1 MNRFFAADHPS
12 IVRIHEQLEH
22 LVALEKRTPT
32 PGGSL
37 ETITPDQLA
46 GFIEVAFW
54 ASLRTNE
61 GRPTQ
66 FSATLVGRH
75 RHPAAIAF
83 ADAIP
88 FEEGQIAKV
97 APALP
102 PGGTLVVSMADGGF
116 DIWGFGRGRQMEMWT
131 VSLDV
136 SEPGVI
142 RVGAGP
148 YQPFAVLDGRLD
160 PMISATRIR
169 LPHYLQGKL
178 RKTSPTNDIIETQAV
193 WHESIAL
200 GDLARVILAE
210 GHGGTLLIVPD
221 DSGSWQASIDPFA
234 YRLAQ
239 PDTTIHD
246 GIRQQLRTTQAR
258 VQAMGEVSKLD
269 IADET
274 KSLLTTSLAAA
285 PWDDVVNLV
294 RPTAFLA
301 AVDGAVVVTP
311 DLRVLG
317 FGAKIAAGNVTTVN
331 ILLPLQG
338 GQDIVPT
345 PVERCGGTRHQ
356 SAARFVNANRDAVA
370 VVISQDRHLSVFSWD
385 DTMDA
390 VVMVRRAEWWV

>member
-1 MNRFFAADHPS
+1 MNRLFAADHPA
-12 IVRIHEQLEH
+12 IVRIHEQLER
-22 LVALEKRTPT
+22 LVALEKRTPS
-32 PGGSL
+32 PSPSL
-37 ETITPDQLA
+37 ETMTPDQLA

-61 GRPTQ
+61 GRPTH
-66 FSATLVGRH
+66 FSATLVTRH

-83 ADAIP
+83 ADPIP
-88 FEEGQIAKV
+88 FEEEQIAKV

-102 PGGTLVVSMADGGF
+102 PGGTLVVSVAGHGF
-116 DIWGFGRGRQMEMWT
+116 NIWGFGRGRHMEMWT

-142 RVGAGP
+142 RIGAGP

-160 PMISATRIR
+160 PIISATRTR

-178 RKTSPTNDIIETQAV
+178 KKTSRTNDIIETQAV

-221 DSGSWQASIDPFA
+221 DSGLWQASLDPFA
-234 YRLAQ
+234 YRLGR
-239 PDTTIHD
+239 PDTTIRD
-246 GIRQQLRTTQAR
+246 GIRQQLRANQAQA
-258 VQAMGEVSKLD
+258 QAMGEVSKLD
-269 IADET
+269 IPDET
-274 KSLLTTSLAAA
+274 KNLLMKSLPAAQ
-285 PWDDVVNLV
+285 WDIVNLV
-294 RPTAFLA
+294 RPTASLA
-301 AVDGAVVVTP
+301 AVDGAVVVTQ
-311 DLRVLG
+311 DVRVLG

-345 PVERCGGTRHQ
+345 PIERCGGTRHQ

-385 DTMDA
+385 AMTDA

>member
-1 MNRFFAADHPS
+1 MNRFFGADHPS

-32 PGGSL
+32 AGRSL
-37 ETITPDQLA
+37 ETITRDQLA

-66 FSATLVGRH
+66 FSATLAGRR
-75 RHPAAIAF
+75 RHPTAIAF
-83 ADAIP
+83 AEAIP
-88 FEEGQIAKV
+88 FEEEQIAKV

-102 PGGTLVVSMADGGF
+102 PGGTLVVSMAGAGF
-116 DIWGFGRGRQMEMWT
+116 EIWGFGRGRQMEMWT

-160 PMISATRIR
+160 PLLSATRIR

-178 RKTSPTNDIIETQAV
+178 KKTSATNDIIETQAV

-221 DSGSWQASIDPFA
+221 DSGLWEASLDPFA
-234 YRLAQ
+234 YRFAK
-239 PDTTIHD
+239 PDTTIRD
-246 GIRQQLRTTQAR
+246 GIREQLLMAQAR
-258 VQAMGEVSKLD
+258 AQATGEVSKL
-269 IADET
+269 AVPDET
-274 KSLLTTSLAAA
+274 KNLLMKSLPAAQS
-285 PWDDVVNLV
+285 DMVDIV
-294 RPTAFLA
+294 RPTASLA
-301 AVDGAVVVTP
+301 AVDGAVVVTQ

-331 ILLPLQG
+331 IFLPLQG
-338 GQDIVPT
+338 GQEVVPT

-385 DTMDA
+385 DTADA

>member
-12 IVRIHEQLEH
+12 IVRIHQQLEH
-22 LVALEKRTPT
+22 LVALEKRTSPHR
-32 PGGSL
+32 SL
-37 ETITPDQLA
+37 ETVTPDQLA

-75 RHPAAIAF
+75 RHTAAIAF
-83 ADAIP
+83 AEAIP

-102 PGGTLVVSMADGGF
+102 PGGTLVVCMEDGGF
-116 DIWGFGRGRQMEMWT
+116 DIWGFGRGRQLEMWT

-160 PMISATRIR
+160 PIVSATRIR

-178 RKTSPTNDIIETQAV
+178 GKTSPTNDIIETQAV

-221 DSGSWQASIDPFA
+221 DAGLWQASLDPFA
-234 YRLAQ
+234 YRLAK

-258 VQAMGEVSKLD
+258 VQALGEVSKLD
-269 IADET
+269 VSEET
-274 KSLLTTSLAAA
+274 KNLLTTSLAAA
-285 PWDDVVNLV
+285 PWDTVNLV
-294 RPTAFLA
+294 RPTAALA
-301 AVDGAVVVTP
+301 DVDGAVVVTQ

-317 FGAKIAAGNVTTVN
+317 FGAKIAAPNVTTVN
-331 ILLPLQG
+331 IFLPLQG

-370 VVISQDRHLSVFSWD
+370 VVVSQDHHLSVFSWD
-385 DTMDA
+385 ETMDA

>member
-12 IVRIHEQLEH
+12 IVRIHEQFEH

-32 PGGSL
+32 LGRSL
-37 ETITPDQLA
+37 ETITSDQLA

-61 GRPTQ
+61 GRPTH
-66 FSATLVGRH
+66 FSATLVRRH
-75 RHPAAIAF
+75 RHHAAVAF

-88 FEEGQIAKV
+88 FEEEQIARL

-116 DIWGFGRGRQMEMWT
+116 DIWGFGRGRHMEMWA
-131 VSLDV
+131 VRLDV

-160 PMISATRIR
+160 PIISATRIR

-178 RKTSPTNDIIETQAV
+178 KKTSSTNDIIETQAV

-221 DSGSWQASIDPFA
+221 HSGLWQASLDPFA
-234 YRLAQ
+234 YRLAK

-246 GIRQQLRTTQAR
+246 GIREQLRATQAR
-258 VQAMGEVSKLD
+258 AQVMGEVSKLD
-269 IADET
+269 SPDEIKNLLR
-274 KSLLTTSLAAA
+274 KSLPAA
-285 PWDDVVNLV
+285 PWDIVNIV
-294 RPTAFLA
+294 RPTASLA
-301 AVDGAVVVTP
+301 AVDGAVVVTQ

-317 FGAKIAAGNVTTVN
+317 FGAKISAGNVATVN
-331 ILLPLQG
+331 ICLPLQS

>member
-1 MNRFFAADHPS
+1 MDRFFSADHPS

-22 LVALEKRTPT
+22 LVALEQPT
-32 PGGSL
+32 PGPGRSL

-46 GFIEVAFW
+46 MFIEVAFW

-66 FSATLVGRH
+66 FSATLIRKH
-75 RHPAAIAF
+75 DHPTAIAF
-83 ADAIP
+83 AEAIP
-88 FEEGQIAKV
+88 FEEEQIAKV

-102 PGGTLVVSMADGGF
+102 PGGTLVVSVAGGRF
-116 DIWGFGRGRQMEMWT
+116 DIWGFGRGRETEMWT

-160 PMISATRIR
+160 PIISDTRTR

-178 RKTSPTNDIIETQAV
+178 KKTSPTNDIIETQAV

-221 DSGSWQASIDPFA
+221 DSGLWEASLDPFA
-234 YRLAQ
+234 YRLAK
-239 PDTTIHD
+239 PDTTIRD
-246 GIRQQLRTTQAR
+246 GIRQQLLTAQAR
-258 VQAMGEVSKLD
+258 AQATGEVSKLD
-269 IADET
+269 IPDEMKNLLM
-274 KSLLTTSLAAA
+274 KSLPAVQ
-285 PWDDVVNLV
+285 WDIVNIV
-294 RPTAFLA
+294 RPTAALA
-301 AVDGAVVVTP
+301 AVDGAVVVTQ

-317 FGAKIAAGNVTTVN
+317 FGAKIAAGNVTSVN
-331 ILLPLQG
+331 VFLPLQG
-338 GQDIVPT
+338 SQDIVAT

-356 SAARFVNANRDAVA
+356 SAARFVNANREAVA
-370 VVISQDRHLSVFSWD
+370 VVMSQDRHLSVFSWD
-385 DTMDA
+385 DMMDA

>member
-12 IVRIHEQLEH
+12 IVRIHEQLER
-22 LVALEKRTPT
+22 LVALETGPPT
-32 PGGSL
+32 PSRSL
-37 ETITPDQLA
+37 EAITADQLA

-61 GRPTQ
+61 GRPTI
-66 FSATLVGRH
+66 FSATLVSRN

-83 ADAIP
+83 AEAIP
-88 FEEGQIAKV
+88 FEEEHIAKV

-102 PGGTLVVSMADGGF
+102 AGGTLLVSLTDGRF
-116 DIWGFGRGRQMEMWT
+116 AIWGLGRGRQMQGWT

-142 RVGAGP
+142 RIGAGP
-148 YQPFAVLDGRLD
+148 YQPLAVLDGRLD
-160 PMISATRIR
+160 PIISDTRTR

-178 RKTSPTNDIIETQAV
+178 KKTSPTNDIIETQAV

-210 GHGGTLLIVPD
+210 GHGGTLLIVPE
-221 DSGSWQASIDPFA
+221 DSGVWLASLDPFA
-234 YRLAQ
+234 YRLAE
-239 PDTTIHD
+239 PDTTIRD
-246 GIRQQLRTTQAR
+246 GIREQLRTAQAR
-258 VQAMGEVSKLD
+258 AQAMGEVSKLD
-269 IADET
+269 IPDET
-274 KSLLTTSLAAA
+274 KNLLMKSLPAA
-285 PWDDVVNLV
+285 PWDVVNIV
-294 RPTAFLA
+294 RPTASLA
-301 AVDGAVVVTP
+301 AVDGAVVLTQ

-317 FGAKIAAGNVTTVN
+317 FGAKIAGGSVTTVN
-331 ILLPLQG
+331 IFLPLQG

-385 DTMDA
+385 EAMDA

>member
-1 MNRFFAADHPS
+1 MNRFFTADHPS

-22 LVALEKRTPT
+22 LAALEKHTT
-32 PGGSL
+32 PGHSF
-37 ETITPDQLA
+37 ETITPDRLA

-66 FSATLVGRH
+66 FSATLVRRD

-88 FEEGQIAKV
+88 FEEGPIAKV

-102 PGGTLVVSMADGGF
+102 AGGTLVVSMADGGF
-116 DIWGFGRGRQMEMWT
+116 DIWGFGRDRHTDMWT
-131 VSLDV
+131 VRLDV

-148 YQPFAVLDGRLD
+148 YQPFAVLDGRLA
-160 PMISATRIR
+160 PFVSATRTR
-169 LPHYLQGKL
+169 LPHYLHGKL
-178 RKTSPTNDIIETQAV
+178 KKTSPTNDIIETQAV

-200 GDLARVILAE
+200 GDLARVVLAE

-221 DSGSWQASIDPFA
+221 DDGSWQASLDPFA
-234 YRLAQ
+234 YRLSR

-246 GIRQQLRTTQAR
+246 GIREELRSTQAR
-258 VQAMGEVSKLD
+258 VQAMSEVSKLD
-269 IADET
+269 IPDET
-274 KSLLTTSLAAA
+274 KSLLMRSLSAP
-285 PWDDVVNLV
+285 PWDIVNIV
-294 RPTAFLA
+294 RPTASLA
-301 AVDGAVVVTP
+301 AVDGAVVVTR
-311 DLRVLG
+311 DLRVVG
-317 FGAKIAAGNVTTVN
+317 FGAKIAAGNVTTVK
-331 ILLPLQG
+331 IFLPLQS
-338 GQDIVPT
+338 GQDVAPA

-385 DTMDA
+385 DTMAA

>member
-22 LVALEKRTPT
+22 LVALEKGTPT

-37 ETITPDQLA
+37 EQITTDQLA

-54 ASLRTNE
+54 TSLRTNE
-61 GRPTQ
+61 GRPTH

-75 RHPAAIAF
+75 RHRDAIAF
-83 ADAIP
+83 AEGIP
-88 FEEGQIAKV
+88 FQEAQIARV

-102 PGGTLVVSMADGGF
+102 PGGTLLVSMAGGGF
-116 DIWGFGRGRQMEMWT
+116 DIWGFWRGRQMEMWT
-131 VSLDV
+131 VSVDV
-136 SEPGVI
+136 AEPGVI

-160 PMISATRIR
+160 PIISDTRTR

-178 RKTSPTNDIIETQAV
+178 KKTSPTNDIIETQAV

-210 GHGGTLLIVPD
+210 GHGGTLLIVSD
-221 DSGSWQASIDPFA
+221 DSGSWQASLDPFA
-234 YRLAQ
+234 YRLAE
-239 PDTTIHD
+239 PDTTIRD
-246 GIRQQLRTTQAR
+246 GIRQQLVIAQAR
-258 VQAMGEVSKLD
+258 AQATGEVSKLD
-269 IADET
+269 IPDET
-274 KSLLTTSLAAA
+274 KKLLMKSLPAA
-285 PWDDVVNLV
+285 PSDIVNIV
-294 RPTAFLA
+294 RPTASLA
-301 AVDGAVVVTP
+301 AVDGAVVVTQ

-317 FGAKIAAGNVTTVN
+317 FGAKISAGNVTTVN
-331 ILLPLQG
+331 IFLPLQG
-338 GQDIVPT
+338 SQDIMAT
-345 PVERCGGTRHQ
+345 PVESCGGTRHQ
-356 SAARFVNANRDAVA
+356 SAARFVNANRDAFA

-385 DTMDA
+385 DARDA

>member
-22 LVALEKRTPT
+22 LVALERHTST
-32 PGGSL
+32 PGHWL

-46 GFIEVAFW
+46 GLIEGAFW
-54 ASLRTNE
+54 ASLRTSE
-61 GRPTQ
+61 GRPTH
-66 FSATLVGRH
+66 FSATLVRRH
-75 RHPAAIAF
+75 SDRAAMAF

-88 FEEGQIAKV
+88 FEEEHIAKLT
-97 APALP
+97 PALP
-102 PGGTLVVSMADGGF
+102 AGGTMLVSIAGGGF
-116 DIWGFGRGRQMEMWT
+116 EIWGFGRRQMDGWT

-136 SEPGVI
+136 SEAGVI

-160 PMISATRIR
+160 PIISATRIR

-178 RKTSPTNDIIETQAV
+178 KKTSPTNDIIETQAV

-210 GHGGTLLIVPD
+210 GHGDTLLIVSD
-221 DSGSWQASIDPFA
+221 DSGSWQASLDPFA
-234 YRLAQ
+234 YRLAK

-258 VQAMGEVSKLD
+258 VQAMGEISKLD

-274 KSLLTTSLAAA
+274 KNLLLKSLPAA
-285 PWDDVVNLV
+285 PWDIVNIV
-294 RPTAFLA
+294 RPTASLA
-301 AVDGAVVVTP
+301 AVDGAVVITQ

-317 FGAKIAAGNVTTVN
+317 FGAKIAAGNVATVN
-331 ILLPLQG
+331 IFLPLQS

-370 VVISQDRHLSVFSWD
+370 VVISQDRHLSVFNWD
-385 DTMDA
+385 ATMDA

>member
-1 MNRFFAADHPS
+1 MNRFFAAEHPS

-22 LVALEKRTPT
+22 LVALEQQTPT
-32 PGGSL
+32 PGRAL
-37 ETITPDQLA
+37 ETITADELA

-66 FSATLVGRH
+66 FSATLVTRE

-83 ADAIP
+83 AEAIP
-88 FEEGQIAKV
+88 FDEEQIAKV

-102 PGGTLVVSMADGGF
+102 PGGTLVVSMTGGRF
-116 DIWGFGRGRQMEMWT
+116 DIWGLGRSRQMDTWT
-131 VSLDV
+131 LSLDI

-160 PMISATRIR
+160 PIISATRTR

-178 RKTSPTNDIIETQAV
+178 KKTSPTNDIIETQAV

-221 DSGSWQASIDPFA
+221 DSGSWQASLDPFA
-234 YRLAQ
+234 YRLAE
-239 PDTTIHD
+239 PDTTIRD

-258 VQAMGEVSKLD
+258 TQAMGEVSKLS

-274 KSLLTTSLAAA
+274 KNLLMKSLPAAQ
-285 PWDDVVNLV
+285 WDIVNIV
-294 RPTAFLA
+294 RPTASMA
-301 AVDGAVVVTP
+301 AVDGAVVVTQ

-317 FGAKIAAGNVTTVN
+317 FGAKITAGNVATVN
-331 ILLPLQG
+331 IFLPLQD

-356 SAARFVNANRDAVA
+356 SAARFVNANRDTVA

-385 DTMDA
+385 ETMNA

>member
-22 LVALEKRTPT
+22 LVALERQTPT
-32 PGGSL
+32 LGGTL
-37 ETITPDQLA
+37 EAVPSDQLA
-46 GFIEVAFW
+46 GFIDVAFW
-54 ASLRTNE
+54 ASLRANE
-61 GRPTQ
+61 GRPTY
-66 FSATLVGRH
+66 FSATLVRRH
-75 RHPAAIAF
+75 RHREAIAF

-88 FEEGQIAKV
+88 FDEEHIARV

-102 PGGTLVVSMADGGF
+102 PGGTLLVSTANGGF
-116 DIWGFGRGRQMEMWT
+116 DIWGLGRSRRMEVWA

-136 SEPGVI
+136 SEPGLI

-148 YQPFAVLDGRLD
+148 YQPFAVLDGRSD
-160 PMISATRIR
+160 PIISDTRTR
-169 LPHYLQGKL
+169 LPHYLQEKL

-210 GHGGTLLIVPD
+210 GHGGTLLIVSD
-221 DSGSWQASIDPFA
+221 DSGVWQASLDPFA
-234 YRLAQ
+234 YRLAE
-239 PDTTIHD
+239 PDTTIRD
-246 GIRQQLRTTQAR
+246 GIREQLRTTQAR
-258 VQAMGEVSKLD
+258 AQAMGEVSKLE
-269 IADET
+269 IPEET
-274 KSLLTTSLAAA
+274 KNLLMKSLPVA
-285 PWDDVVNLV
+285 PWDIVNIV
-294 RPTAFLA
+294 RPTASLA
-301 AVDGAVVVTP
+301 AVDGAVVVTQ

-331 ILLPLQG
+331 IFLPLHG

-385 DTMDA
+385 DIMNA

>member
-22 LVALEKRTPT
+22 LVTLESTAT
-32 PGGSL
+32 PGGAL
-37 ETITPDQLA
+37 ETITRDQLA

-54 ASLRTNE
+54 ASLRANE

-66 FSATLVGRH
+66 FSATLVERDSH
-75 RHPAAIAF
+75 QAAMAF

-88 FEEGQIAKV
+88 FDEEHIAKV

-102 PGGTLVVSMADGGF
+102 PGGTLVVSMTGGGF
-116 DIWGFGRGRQMEMWT
+116 DIWGFGRGRQMETWT
-131 VSLDV
+131 VTLDI

-142 RVGAGP
+142 RVGVGP

-160 PMISATRIR
+160 PIISATRTR

-178 RKTSPTNDIIETQAV
+178 KKTSPTNDIIETQAV

-200 GDLARVILAE
+200 GDLARIILAE

-221 DSGSWQASIDPFA
+221 DSGVWEASLDPFA
-234 YRLAQ
+234 YRLAE
-239 PDTTIHD
+239 PDTTIRD

-258 VQAMGEVSKLD
+258 AQAMGEVSKLG
-269 IADET
+269 IPDET
-274 KSLLTTSLAAA
+274 KNLLMKSLPAA
-285 PWDDVVNLV
+285 PWDIVNIV
-294 RPTAFLA
+294 RPTASLA
-301 AVDGAVVVTP
+301 AVDGAVVVTQ

-317 FGAKIAAGNVTTVN
+317 FGAKIAAENVTTVN
-331 ILLPLQG
+331 IFLPLQD
-338 GQDIVPT
+338 GQDVVPT

-385 DTMDA
+385 DTMVA

>member
-1 MNRFFAADHPS
+1 MNRFFTADHPS
-12 IVRIHEQLEH
+12 IVRIHQQLEH
-22 LVALEKRTPT
+22 LVALEERTPT
-32 PGGSL
+32 PGRAL
-37 ETITPDQLA
+37 ETITRNQLA
-46 GFIEVAFW
+46 GFIEAAFW

-66 FSATLVGRH
+66 FSAMLVSRH

-83 ADAIP
+83 AEAIP
-88 FEEGQIAKV
+88 FEEEQIAKL

-102 PGGTLVVSMADGGF
+102 PGGTLVVCMAGGGF
-116 DIWGFGRGRQMEMWT
+116 DIWGFGRSRQMDMWR

-160 PMISATRIR
+160 PIISATRIR

-178 RKTSPTNDIIETQAV
+178 KKSSPTNDIIETQAV

-210 GHGGTLLIVPD
+210 DHGGTLLIVPD
-221 DSGSWQASIDPFA
+221 DSGVWQASLDPFA
-234 YRLAQ
+234 YRLAT

-258 VQAMGEVSKLD
+258 AQAMAEVSKLD
-269 IADET
+269 ISDET
-274 KSLLTTSLAAA
+274 KTLLMKSLPAPQWDLA
-285 PWDDVVNLV
+285 DIV
-294 RPTAFLA
+294 RPTASLA
-301 AVDGAVVVTP
+301 AVDGAVVVTH

-317 FGAKIAAGNVTTVN
+317 FGAKIAAGNVTTVS
-331 ILLPLQG
+331 IFLPLQG

-345 PVERCGGTRHQ
+345 PVEACGGTRHQ

-385 DTMDA
+385 DAMDA
-390 VVMVRRAEWWV
+390 VAMVRRAEWWV

>member
-1 MNRFFAADHPS
+1 MNRFFTADHPS
-12 IVRIHEQLEH
+12 IVRIHQQLEH
-22 LVALEKRTPT
+22 LVALEERTPT
-32 PGGSL
+32 PGRAL
-37 ETITPDQLA
+37 ETITRNQLA
-46 GFIEVAFW
+46 GFIEAAFW

-66 FSATLVGRH
+66 FSAMLVSRH

-83 ADAIP
+83 AEAIP
-88 FEEGQIAKV
+88 FEEEQIAKL

-102 PGGTLVVSMADGGF
+102 PGGTLVVCMAGGGF
-116 DIWGFGRGRQMEMWT
+116 DIWGFGRSRQMDMWR

-160 PMISATRIR
+160 PIISATRIR

-178 RKTSPTNDIIETQAV
+178 KKSSPTNDIIETQAV

-210 GHGGTLLIVPD
+210 DHGGTLLIVPD
-221 DSGSWQASIDPFA
+221 DSGVWQASLDPFA
-234 YRLAQ
+234 YRLAT

-258 VQAMGEVSKLD
+258 AQAMAEVSKLD
-269 IADET
+269 ISDET
-274 KSLLTTSLAAA
+274 KTLLLKSLPGPQWDLA
-285 PWDDVVNLV
+285 DIV
-294 RPTAFLA
+294 RPTASLA
-301 AVDGAVVVTP
+301 AVDGAVVVTH

-317 FGAKIAAGNVTTVN
+317 FGAKIAAGNVTTVS
-331 ILLPLQG
+331 IFLPLQG

-345 PVERCGGTRHQ
+345 PVEACGGTRHQ

-385 DTMDA
+385 DAMDA
-390 VVMVRRAEWWV
+390 VAMVRRAEWWV

>member
-22 LVALEKRTPT
+22 LVALEKQTPT
-32 PGGSL
+32 PGCSL
-37 ETITPDQLA
+37 ETITRDQLA

-61 GRPTQ
+61 GRPTH
-66 FSATLVGRH
+66 FSATLVTRH

-83 ADAIP
+83 AGAIP
-88 FEEGQIAKV
+88 FDEEQVARV

-102 PGGTLVVSMADGGF
+102 PGGTLVVSVTGGGF
-116 DIWGFGRGRQMEMWT
+116 DIWGFGRGRQMEMWG
-131 VSLDV
+131 VSLEV

-148 YQPFAVLDGRLD
+148 YQPFAVLDGRCD
-160 PMISATRIR
+160 PIISDTRTR

-178 RKTSPTNDIIETQAV
+178 KKTSPTNDIIETQAV

-221 DSGSWQASIDPFA
+221 DSGVWQASLDPFA
-234 YRLAQ
+234 YRLAE
-239 PDTTIHD
+239 PDTTIRD
-246 GIRQQLRTTQAR
+246 GIREQLRTTQAR
-258 VQAMGEVSKLD
+258 AQAMGEVSKLE
-269 IADET
+269 IPDET
-274 KSLLTTSLAAA
+274 KNLLMKSLPAA
-285 PWDDVVNLV
+285 PGDIVNIV
-294 RPTAFLA
+294 RPTASLA
-301 AVDGAVVVTP
+301 AVDGAVVVTQ

-317 FGAKIAAGNVTTVN
+317 FGAKIAAGSVTTVN
-331 ILLPLQG
+331 IFLPLQG
-338 GQDIVPT
+338 GQDVVPT

-356 SAARFVNANRDAVA
+356 SAARFVNANREAVA

-385 DTMDA
+385 DAMDA